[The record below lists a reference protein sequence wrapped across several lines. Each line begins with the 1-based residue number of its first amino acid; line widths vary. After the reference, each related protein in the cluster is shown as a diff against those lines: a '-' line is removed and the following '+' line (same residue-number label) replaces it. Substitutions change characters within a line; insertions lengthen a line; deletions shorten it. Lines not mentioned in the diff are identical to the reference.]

1 MEILTRAF
9 VSAFCGLQTFT
20 NYPSWFCLYREA
32 YVGHT
37 SSLTCPPA
45 SARLLNFLRATWS
58 RFPDVPNA
66 TGIQHSVLDGC
77 CQEAQEPTPGLKLQ
91 VVNKHVIL
99 FGGSLM
105 IVWIVWW
112 LVHLGSQNLSREAGQ
127 DFKWVTELLL
137 IQFMGDEVKN
147 KVGIQRPAKSG
158 TRNWRLTFRRR
169 RLQNIGKESPDE
181 KVINWNTRK
190 SANASPTY
198 PFFYS
203 SDGSQ
208 AHHGTSTNHKDWQN
222 ILGSC
227 LCKRSH
233 KIMLPSRC
241 SLGPNTPSP
250 RHIALAVGH
259 KKSTKNTKTKKC
271 WTSQMLSSLSELSK
285 IWVPW
290 KHDSK
295 SWWRSFGPFTASL
308 GPTGKTFKKPNK
320 ITKQHSIF
328 MWYIYIYIYII
339 FLYTYFYF

>member
-9 VSAFCGLQTFT
+9 FSAFCGLQTFT

-45 SARLLNFLRATWS
+45 SAPLLNFLRAIWS

-91 VVNKHVIL
+91 VVNKQIIL

-105 IVWIVWW
+105 IVWW

-137 IQFMGDEVKN
+137 IQFMGDEAKN

-198 PFFYS
+198 PFFCS
-203 SDGSQ
+203 SDGLQ
-208 AHHGTSTNHKDWQN
+208 AHQQITRIGRIFWVHVFVKD
-222 ILGSC
+222 LTRSC
-227 LCKRSH
+227 CLQ
-233 KIMLPSRC
+233 
-241 SLGPNTPSP
+241 G
-250 RHIALAVGH
+250 AA
-259 KKSTKNTKTKKC
+259 
-271 WTSQMLSSLSELSK
+271 
-285 IWVPW
+285 
-290 KHDSK
+290 
-295 SWWRSFGPFTASL
+295 
-308 GPTGKTFKKPNK
+308 
-320 ITKQHSIF
+320 
-328 MWYIYIYIYII
+328 
-339 FLYTYFYF
+339 